1 MQYILRIH
9 NTQLFF
15 FYVNFALPTGACVH
29 GQEIEYLSVCFLDLN
44 SLPAQWKNKQ
54 ELKQSCYLCGVLE
67 GRIISSAVIIVQ

>member
-1 MQYILRIH
+1 MHQCYFTTSMQYILRIH

-44 SLPAQWKNKQ
+44 SLLNGKTN
-54 ELKQSCYLCGVLE
+54 
-67 GRIISSAVIIVQ
+67 RN